1 MDVSICK
8 ITKVIAG
15 GMNLPAV
22 TVCGQESLSYVHRG
36 TGRKIE
42 KRSGTEYYVVR
53 VYFEMNSKE
62 RKMIEIMKAL
72 ADESRLRIVHLLLQ
86 GQLCVC
92 ELEYVLQMS
101 QTNVSRHLAKLKNAG
116 IVQSFKQAQWINY
129 KIAPAFLSEEKL
141 LVSYLQERLAQ
152 ERICQEDLEALKRH
166 QSEWQGCVV
175 PSRKSL
181 QQKRENR

>member
-1 MDVSICK
+1 
-8 ITKVIAG
+8 
-15 GMNLPAV
+15 MNLLAA
-22 TVCGQESLSYVHRG
+22 TACGQESSSYVHRRI
-36 TGRKIE
+36 GRKIE
-42 KRSGTEYYVVR
+42 KRIGTEYHVIRLY
-53 VYFEMNSKE
+53 YDMNCKE
-62 RKMIEIMKAL
+62 IKMIEIMKAL

-129 KIAPAFLSEEKL
+129 KIAPVFLNEEAL

-152 ERICQEDLEALKRH
+152 ESSCQEDLKALERH
-166 QSEWQGCVV
+166 QSEGQGCLA

-181 QQKRENR
+181 QQKRNNT